1 MKTRTANTIFWATVA
16 LALVASIAKADVS
29 IDIKPAT
36 PLSGQEAQRPGATT
50 AAALL
55 DKAASTL
62 SSASSLTA
70 DFEEIDSYPT
80 PYKDLAQRGTLTL
93 ARPGQLRVEI
103 KRFRRIT
110 AADPWT
116 PSGNDALSVSDGKTY
131 SYAFLHPHSTQI
143 KQETSSTQALTG
155 ALKAAP
161 AIAGFFAPVS
171 TPADASL
178 LATETWEGEQYQVVD
193 YKVNGDHQT
202 FDAHAYVGEDG
213 LVHRLVY
220 KAETPRGTLAKEWVL
235 RNVKLNQSIPGSI
248 FAYTPPADAT
258 PLDGS
263 DRPAP
268 LAVGAVAPDFAVKDA
283 RGKTVKLSDF
293 RGKTVILDFW
303 ATWCWPCN
311 QSLPHTE
318 AVVAQNGDK
327 NVVALAVAIWD
338 SQTGFDAWI
347 GKHNYP
353 DIRFA
358 IDPSPQGKDVASAL
372 YHIPSTPT
380 AYVIDPAGKIVDI
393 VSGYAGP
400 TDELQA
406 AIDTAVSSKTARVNP

>member
-1 MKTRTANTIFWATVA
+1 LKSRTANTIFWTTVGLA
-16 LALVASIAKADVS
+16 LASTAHADVS
-29 IDIKPAT
+29 AT
-36 PLSGQEAQRPGATT
+36 PLLGQGAERPGATT
-50 AAALL
+50 AIDLL
-55 DKAASTL
+55 NKTASTL

-70 DFEEIDSYPT
+70 DFEETDSYPT
-80 PYKDLAQRGTLTL
+80 SYKDLAQRGTLTL

-103 KRFRRIT
+103 KRYRRVT

-143 KQETSSTQALTG
+143 KQETSSTNALTN

-161 AIAGFFAPVS
+161 SVADFFS
-171 TPADASL
+171 TESAPADATL
-178 LATETWEGEQYQVVD
+178 LAPETWEGAQYQVVD
-193 YKVNGDHQT
+193 YKVDGPRQS

-220 KAETPRGTLAKEWVL
+220 KAETPRGPLAMEWSL
-235 RNVKLNQSIPGSI
+235 RNIKLNQPIPDSI

-263 DRPAP
+263 DRPTH
-268 LAVGAVAPDFAVKDA
+268 LALGAVAPDFAVKDA
-283 RGKTVKLSDF
+283 HDKVVKLSDF

-303 ATWCWPCN
+303 ASWCWPCN

-318 AVVAQNGDK
+318 AVVEKNRDK
-327 NVVALAVAIWD
+327 NVIALAVAIWD
-338 SQTGFDAWI
+338 SQAGFDAWTA
-347 GKHNYP
+347 KHNYP

-380 AYVIDPAGKIVDI
+380 AYVIDPSGKIVS
-393 VSGYAGP
+393 VVPGYTGP

-406 AIDTAVSSKTARVNP
+406 AIDTAVSSKTARINP